1 MCGIVGNVD
10 FNTNS
15 SINLDLIT
23 NQTNTIIH
31 RGPDSSGHWISEDKV
46 CGFGFRRLAIID
58 LSENGSQPM
67 TSSDA
72 RYTIVFNGEIYNHEE
87 IRKNLI
93 EKGYVY
99 HSKTDT
105 ETILYGYIEYG
116 KEILNMMNGM
126 WAIAIWDSHKQELF
140 AARDRVGVKP
150 FYYYFKDGLFV
161 FGSEIKSILKHPK
174 ISPNLNDEM
183 LSIYLSFG
191 TSSNYS
197 TLFKDIRKLT
207 SGNYL
212 TLNNSSKSI
221 NIKEYWNPLL
231 AFSKNQNKYFDISFD
246 EAKNKTLSL
255 LKDSVN
261 IRMMSDVPFGVFLSG
276 GIDSSINVALMSELM
291 NRPVDTFTVGFK
303 ELEKY
308 NELEYARQ
316 ISNQF
321 KTNHKEILIDNNDA
335 FSIIEELPYF
345 EDEPNADP
353 VCIPLYFLS
362 KLTRESGTTVIQVGE
377 GSDEQFVGYR
387 WMLQGY
393 DFQKTYWKYYNNLP
407 TFAKKLIYTSSKGI
421 FKSKN
426 QYLALEYLRRAS
438 YNENF
443 NWSGVPI
450 FGYAEQEELLLENK
464 MLYLDKLKSYGSF
477 LNNNAEKSNPNL
489 DYLQRIT
496 YLEQKQRL
504 AELLLMR
511 VDKITMQHSLEA
523 RVPFLDYRMLEYT
536 TSLKESI
543 KIKKGISKVL
553 LKEAVNGILPDNI
566 INRKKQGFAAPVD
579 NWFATDLHNYAKNE
593 IINGYFVR
601 NNYLN
606 KQYIDNLFERAK
618 NPSNKLG
625 SAIYA
630 LLNLNLWYKKFFK

>member
-15 SINLDLIT
+15 SINLELLI
-23 NQTNTIIH
+23 NQSNTIIH
-31 RGPDSSGHWISEDKV
+31 RGPDSGGTWISEDLV
-46 CGFGFRRLAIID
+46 CGFAFRRLAIID

-67 TSSDA
+67 TTPDE
-72 RYTIVFNGEIYNHEE
+72 RYTIVFNGEIYNHAE
-87 IRKNLI
+87 IRTKLI
-93 EKGYVY
+93 DKGYTY
-99 HSKTDT
+99 HSQTDT

-150 FYYYFKDGLFV
+150 FYYYYKDDLFV

-197 TLFKDIRKLT
+197 TLFKDIHKLT

-212 TLNNSSKSI
+212 TLNKESKSL
-221 NIKEYWNPLL
+221 NIREYWNPLL
-231 AFSKNQNKYFDISFD
+231 NFNKNGNRYLDISFD
-246 EAKNKTLSL
+246 EAKERTLSL
-255 LKDSVN
+255 LKDAVN

-316 ISNQF
+316 ISKQF
-321 KTNHKEILIDNNDA
+321 NTNHKEILIDNNDA

-393 DFQKTYWKYYNNLP
+393 DFQNTYWKYYNSLP
-407 TFAKKLIYTSSKGI
+407 KFGKKLIYNSSKGI

-438 YNENF
+438 YDEQF

-464 MLYLDKLKSYGSF
+464 TLYLEKLKTYGSF
-477 LNNNAEKSNPNL
+477 LNNNAEKANPKI
-489 DYLQRIT
+489 DYLQRII

-523 RVPFLDYRMLEYT
+523 RVPFLDYRMLEFT
-536 TSLKESI
+536 TSLKESN
-543 KIKKGISKVL
+543 KIKKGVSKVL
-553 LKEAVNGILPDNI
+553 LKEAVKGILPDNI

-579 NWFATDLHNYAKNE
+579 NWFALDLNQYAKNE
-593 IINGYFVR
+593 ILNGYFVK
-601 NNYLN
+601 NNFLN
-606 KQYIDNLFERAK
+606 KNHIENLFERAK

-625 SAIYA
+625 NSIYA
-630 LLNLNLWYKKFFK
+630 LLNLNLWHKKFFK